1 MTRQP
6 KRPRAMA
13 RISLAD
19 FIKARS
25 IEAARAAMAE
35 GGERIAYRISE
46 KINSALNEPQV
57 LIRIKAASPQ
67 ERGDAAEQLIQIGNA
82 LAANDALP
90 PNPERLVFAADRAGF
105 GMNTTPDILL
115 ALLTEASAA
124 VTNAADAA
132 LAESAANAALPTQ
145 SDLAAWIGAG
155 NCPPEVL
162 TEVAE
167 RLAVLWGLD
176 PGKVRVTGW
185 AFGGLVTWRDGV
197 EFHAPAGEL
206 LATAKKQNALNPLA
220 PLVKACPVQG
230 QANLRP
236 DRILAG
242 KLAMV
247 NPSHKRAGRLLGLFS
262 PAAHRRGQMA
272 LPGFEYADY
281 DGPAL
286 PLALYELGQ
295 DNPHRGGGPAAPLAL
310 RLFVEAVLAAPYDQ
324 RNAGQPV
331 ALQVTLRDLLDR
343 LYPGPRKP
351 RPNEY
356 WPRLMRAVEALD
368 SMDARIP
375 WQDPN
380 TGRGGL
386 RRVVSVGDIPRGPG
400 VMDDVVRIVVDLPPG
415 SGPGPLVTP
424 TLGAW
429 GAKSAP
435 AYSALLNLAY
445 RWFDPGV
452 TRHPVRGG
460 HWLQAQDPE
469 RYPALSDTDVV
480 AITRPLSA
488 RAAKRNLAVE
498 GWQTLRQLED
508 AGELRI
514 EGHRVLPP
522 PRGES
527 DVQPDD

>member
-1 MTRQP
+1 MQD
-6 KRPRAMA
+6 
-13 RISLAD
+13 L
-19 FIKARS
+19 
-25 IEAARAAMAE
+25 
-35 GGERIAYRISE
+35 
-46 KINSALNEPQV
+46 LNEATT
-57 LIRIKAASPQ
+57 LIAT
-67 ERGDAAEQLIQIGNA
+67 
-82 LAANDALP
+82 
-90 PNPERLVFAADRAGF
+90 AD
-105 GMNTTPDILL
+105 
-115 ALLTEASAA
+115 ES
-124 VTNAADAA
+124 
-132 LAESAANAALPTQ
+132 LAESAGDADPPTQ
-145 SDLAAWIGAG
+145 SALAAWMGAG
-155 NCPPEVL
+155 LCPPEVL
-162 TEVAE
+162 AEVAE
-167 RLAVLWGLD
+167 RLAVLWDLA
-176 PGKVRVTGW
+176 PKQVRVTGW

-206 LATAKKQNALNPLA
+206 LATAKKRRVPNPLA

-236 DRILAG
+236 DRILSA

-247 NPSHKRAGRLLGLFS
+247 NPSHKRAGRLLGLFC

-272 LPGFEYADY
+272 LPGFGFEYADY

-286 PLALYELGQ
+286 PLALYQLGQ
-295 DNPHRGGGPAAPLAL
+295 DNPHRGGGPSAPLAL
-310 RLFVEAVLAAPYDQ
+310 RLFVEAILAAPYDQ

-331 ALQVTLRDLLDR
+331 VLQVTLRDLLDR
-343 LYPGPRKP
+343 LYPGPRRPKP
-351 RPNEY
+351 TEYWPRLMRAVEAILAAPYDQRNAGQPVVLQVTLRDLLDRLYPGPRRPKPTEY

-368 SMDARIP
+368 TMDARIP

-400 VMDDVVRIVVDLPPG
+400 ALDDVVRMLVDLPPG

-429 GAKSAP
+429 GARSAP
-435 AYSALLNLAY
+435 AYHTLLNMAY

-460 HWLQAQDPE
+460 YHWLQVQDPE
-469 RYPALSDTDVV
+469 RYPALSDADVV
-480 AITRPLSA
+480 AITRPLST
-488 RAAKRNLAVE
+488 RAARRNLAAE

-514 EGHRVLPP
+514 EGRRVLPP
-522 PRGES
+522 GREGKSKLPTS
-527 DVQPDD
+527 

>member
-1 MTRQP
+1 MT
-6 KRPRAMA
+6 
-13 RISLAD
+13 
-19 FIKARS
+19 
-25 IEAARAAMAE
+25 
-35 GGERIAYRISE
+35 
-46 KINSALNEPQV
+46 
-57 LIRIKAASPQ
+57 
-67 ERGDAAEQLIQIGNA
+67 QLRKKKV
-82 LAANDALP
+82 P
-90 PNPERLVFAADRAGF
+90 P
-105 GMNTTPDILL
+105 TPD
-115 ALLTEASAA
+115 E
-124 VTNAADAA
+124 A
-132 LAESAANAALPTQ
+132 LAESAGDADPPTQ
-145 SDLAAWIGAG
+145 SELAAWIDAAG
-155 NCPPEVL
+155 DPPPEAFN
-162 TEVAE
+162 EFAD
-167 RLAVLWGLD
+167 RLAVLWKLE
-176 PGKVRVTGW
+176 PPRVRVTGW
-185 AFGGLVTWRDGV
+185 AHGGPVVLWKYGA
-197 EFHAPAGEL
+197 EFFAPAGEL
-206 LATAKKQNALNPLA
+206 LAIAKEQNVPNPLV
-220 PLVKACPVQG
+220 PLVRDCPVQA

-236 DRILAG
+236 DRILSA

-247 NPSHKRAGRLLGLFS
+247 DPSHKRAGRLLGLFS
-262 PAAHRRGQMA
+262 PAAHRRGQLVM
-272 LPGFEYADY
+272 PGFEYADY

-286 PLALYELGQ
+286 PLALYQLGQ

-331 ALQVTLRDLLDR
+331 ALQVTLRELLDR
-343 LYPGPRKP
+343 LYPGPRRPK
-351 RPNEY
+351 PNEY

-400 VMDDVVRIVVDLPPG
+400 ALDDVVRMVVDLPPG
-415 SGPGPLVTP
+415 SGPGPLVTL

-469 RYPALSDTDVV
+469 RYPALSDADVV

-488 RAAKRNLAVE
+488 RAARRKVAAE
-498 GWQTLRQLED
+498 SWKTLRELED

-514 EGHRVLPP
+514 EGRRVLPP
-522 PRGES
+522 RRGETA
-527 DVQPDD
+527 QEGR

>member
-1 MTRQP
+1 MTQQSKKKVP
-6 KRPRAMA
+6 P
-13 RISLAD
+13 
-19 FIKARS
+19 
-25 IEAARAAMAE
+25 
-35 GGERIAYRISE
+35 
-46 KINSALNEPQV
+46 
-57 LIRIKAASPQ
+57 SPD
-67 ERGDAAEQLIQIGNA
+67 E
-82 LAANDALP
+82 
-90 PNPERLVFAADRAGF
+90 
-105 GMNTTPDILL
+105 
-115 ALLTEASAA
+115 
-124 VTNAADAA
+124 A
-132 LAESAANAALPTQ
+132 LAESAGDADPPTQ
-145 SDLAAWIGAG
+145 SELAAWIDAAG
-155 NCPPEVL
+155 DRPPEAF
-162 TEVAE
+162 TEFAD
-167 RLAVLWGLD
+167 RLAVLWKLG
-176 PGKVRVTGW
+176 PPRVRVTGW
-185 AFGGLVTWRDGV
+185 AHGGPVVTWKYGA
-197 EFHAPAGEL
+197 EFHAPAGEV
-206 LATAKKQNALNPLA
+206 LAIAKEQNVPNPLV
-220 PLVKACPVQG
+220 PLVRDCPVQA

-386 RRVVSVGDIPRGPG
+386 RRVVSVGDIPRGPDAL
-400 VMDDVVRIVVDLPPG
+400 DDVVRMVVDLPPG

-445 RWFDPGV
+445 RGGV
-452 TRHPVRGG
+452 VRPWRH
-460 HWLQAQDPE
+460 A
-469 RYPALSDTDVV
+469 
-480 AITRPLSA
+480 
-488 RAAKRNLAVE
+488 
-498 GWQTLRQLED
+498 
-508 AGELRI
+508 
-514 EGHRVLPP
+514 P
-522 PRGES
+522 PRGRRTLAAGAGPGAVPGTVRYRRGGDHTATFGAGRPAKGGGRELEDPAGARGRRRAPHQGPQGPPAWARRDGARVTLARTFS
-527 DVQPDD
+527 DVSPDV